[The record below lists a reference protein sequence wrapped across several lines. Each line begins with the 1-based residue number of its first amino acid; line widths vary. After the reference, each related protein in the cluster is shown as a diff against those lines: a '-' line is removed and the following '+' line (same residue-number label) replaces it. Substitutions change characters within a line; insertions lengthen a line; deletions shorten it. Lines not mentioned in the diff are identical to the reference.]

1 MLSPLR
7 TKLHSLRTVC
17 AWYFIQGLPMNLTW
31 IMRLNY
37 IVVVVR
43 QVVCVFWLSRNW
55 WASDI
60 SYALSNTGSSSVYF
74 SSTFRLKHMT
84 YYHWLCLTRCYGWP
98 LFINISFVYDRYV
111 FSFKISL
118 LSDTYIPWQILIKL
132 EVIIISVVFLFH
144 WWVKLL
150 AALLFFISKFV
161 VETIISWRHLD
172 YCFVAIVYKLFGPF
186 SDIKN
191 NTTGSSRR
199 RRYHTCISS
208 WNSLCFWD
216 QVIWIA
222 HHSWWAI
229 SL

>member
-1 MLSPLR
+1 MLSSLR
-7 TKLHSLRTVC
+7 SELHSLRAVC
-17 AWYFIQGLPMNLTW
+17 AWYFIKGLPMNLTW

-84 YYHWLCLTRCYGWP
+84 CNHWLCLTWCYGWP
-98 LFINISFVYDRYV
+98 LFINISFVYDRYI

-150 AALLFFISKFV
+150 AALLSL
-161 VETIISWRHLD
+161 SLSLLW
-172 YCFVAIVYKLFGPF
+172 KLPF
-186 SDIKN
+186 LGDIL
-191 NTTGSSRR
+191 TTVLSP
-199 RRYHTCISS
+199 
-208 WNSLCFWD
+208 
-216 QVIWIA
+216 
-222 HHSWWAI
+222 
-229 SL
+229 